1 MSILNTKVSWFKS
14 TKQTDVQP
22 SFPIRQFL
30 RLIKNG
36 KYSDLISR
44 VRGGDKAAKTQLP
57 TIAFHGIFEY
67 SRKATNFIEASGLI
81 ILDIDDVDVEMLE
94 DIKQEI
100 MDSSDSVFAVMVS
113 PSGNGIKVLYYVEPD
128 TITKDNYKAIG
139 KEVISNFSDYGK
151 VDFLSIT
158 DTLIMTYDPDI
169 LINEDVV
176 PDIVHIK
183 EVEVKSVELEPID
196 SSKNLWDDAESFF
209 EVVLDQQII
218 QRVTSNFHY
227 IQVSILELAKFGF
240 KHPATDLE
248 FVVHYSESHFK
259 VSKDNKQ
266 RFIEATELAKTYQ
279 QTRWAYDTR
288 VFEQE
293 PVEIDYSAFQDDEVG
308 MKLYDDEVE
317 DEMEY
322 PITPAGIEYKDSD
335 LDSGTI
341 DYSKLYK
348 SVVETILEG
357 DRVGREISLSNF
369 ADVMRFRGTGI
380 LTITGIPG
388 HGKTEFVDQI
398 LVDLARLYNES
409 SLIVGF
415 EQTPEEHIIKIAR
428 KMIGSNI
435 TCSTWWHEKNEI
447 VFKENYNF
455 ITKKI
460 QHIDVKNVGGK
471 IENILL
477 KSAEWIQQQRKL
489 GEDPKYV
496 VIDPFNMLSTSGKV
510 SGYEKAEEILRQLT
524 HFSHQMGVLVILV
537 AHPFKMKKDEKTG
550 EYEIPD
556 FYSVKGSSAFF
567 EMSYHGLTIYRTN
580 GMVLVRVLKVKQ
592 NNLGNAGAD
601 VWMKYDKNSG
611 RYIPCDDDGS
621 EMVGDHRD
629 KNWLSKVKV

>member
-22 SFPIRQFL
+22 SFPISSFID
-30 RLIKNG
+30 LIKGN
-36 KYSDLISR
+36 KFKEKIDK
-44 VRGGDKAAKTQLP
+44 VRAGDKSVKTQLP
-57 TIAFHGIFEY
+57 TVAFHGMFEY
-67 SRKATNFIEASGLI
+67 SRKASNFIEASGLI
-81 ILDIDDVDVEMLE
+81 ILDIDDVDVDKLE
-94 DIKQEI
+94 DMKQEI

-139 KEVISNFSDYGK
+139 KEVISNFADYGK

-158 DTLIMTYDPDI
+158 DCLIMTHDSNI
-169 LINEDVV
+169 LINEDAE
-176 PDIVHIK
+176 PDNIHIK
-183 EVEVKSVELEPID
+183 EVEVKSVELEPRD
-196 SSKNLWDDAESFF
+196 SSKNLWEDAESFF

-288 VFEQE
+288 VIEQE
-293 PVEIDYSAFQDDEVG
+293 SVEIDYSSFQDDEVG
-308 MKLYDDEVE
+308 MTLYDNEEIGSDEEILEE
-317 DEMEY
+317 DE
-322 PITPAGIEYKDSD
+322 TGVV
-335 LDSGTI
+335 

-357 DRVGREISLSNF
+357 NRVGREISLSNF
-369 ADVMRFRGTGI
+369 ANVMRFRGTGI

-398 LVDLARLYNES
+398 LVDLARMYNES

-415 EQTPEEHIIKIAR
+415 EQTPEEHIIKLSR

-460 QHIDVKNVGGK
+460 QHIDVKKTGGK
-471 IENILL
+471 IENILM
-477 KSAEWIQQQRKL
+477 KSAEWIQQQRRL

-510 SGYEKAEEILRQLT
+510 SGHEKAEEILRQLT

-550 EYEIPD
+550 KYEIPD

-567 EMSYHGLTIYRTN
+567 EMSYHGLTVYRTN
-580 GMVLVRVLKVKQ
+580 DMVLVRVLKVKQ
-592 NNLGNAGAD
+592 NNLGDAGRD
-601 VWMKYDKNSG
+601 VWFTYDKLSG
-611 RYIPCDDDGS
+611 RYIPCDEEGL
-621 EMVGDHRD
+621 EIVGDHRD
-629 KNWLSKVKV
+629 KNWLQKIN

>member
-22 SFPIRQFL
+22 SFPISSFID
-30 RLIKNG
+30 LIKGN
-36 KYSDLISR
+36 KYKEKIDK
-44 VRGGDKAAKTQLP
+44 VRAGDKSVKTQLP
-57 TIAFHGIFEY
+57 TVAFHGMFEY
-67 SRKATNFIEASGLI
+67 SRKASNFIEASGLI
-81 ILDIDDVDVEMLE
+81 ILDIDDVDVEKLE
-94 DIKQEI
+94 DMKQEI

-139 KEVISNFSDYGK
+139 KEVISNFADYGK

-158 DTLIMTYDPDI
+158 DCLIMTHDSNI
-169 LINEDVV
+169 LINEDAE
-176 PDIVHIK
+176 PDNIHIK
-183 EVEVKSVELEPID
+183 EVEVKSVELEPRD
-196 SSKNLWDDAESFF
+196 SSKNLWEDAESFF

-288 VFEQE
+288 VIEQE
-293 PVEIDYSAFQDDEVG
+293 SVEIDYSSFQDDEVG
-308 MKLYDDEVE
+308 MTLYDNEEIGSDEEILEE
-317 DEMEY
+317 DE
-322 PITPAGIEYKDSD
+322 TGVV
-335 LDSGTI
+335 

-357 DRVGREISLSNF
+357 NRVGREISLSNF
-369 ADVMRFRGTGI
+369 ANVMRFRGTGI

-398 LVDLARLYNES
+398 LVDLARMYNES

-415 EQTPEEHIIKIAR
+415 EQTPEEHIIKLSR

-460 QHIDVKNVGGK
+460 QHIDVKKTGGK
-471 IENILL
+471 IENILM
-477 KSAEWIQQQRKL
+477 KSAEWIQQQRRL

-510 SGYEKAEEILRQLT
+510 SGHEKAEEILRQLT

-550 EYEIPD
+550 KYEIPD

-567 EMSYHGLTIYRTN
+567 EMSYHGLTVYRTN
-580 GMVLVRVLKVKQ
+580 DMVLVRVLKVKQ
-592 NNLGNAGAD
+592 NNLGDAGRD
-601 VWMKYDKNSG
+601 VWFTYDKLSG
-611 RYIPCDDDGS
+611 RYIPCDEEGL
-621 EMVGDHRD
+621 EIVGDHRD
-629 KNWLSKVKV
+629 KNWLQKIN

>member
-22 SFPIRQFL
+22 AFPISSFL
-30 RLIKNG
+30 QLIKNG
-36 KYSDLISR
+36 KYKDLINK
-44 VRGGDKAAKTQLP
+44 VRSGDKSVKTQLP
-57 TIAFHGIFEY
+57 TIAFHGMFEY
-67 SRKATNFIEASGLI
+67 SRKASNFIEASGLI
-81 ILDIDDVDVEMLE
+81 ILDIDSMNPDDLE
-94 DIKQEI
+94 ETKQEI
-100 MDSSDSVFAVMVS
+100 MDSSDSVFAAMVS
-113 PSGNGIKVLYYVEPD
+113 PSGNGIKVLYYVDPD
-128 TITKDNYKAIG
+128 SINKDNYRAIG
-139 KEVISNFSDYGK
+139 KEIITQFADYSD

-158 DTLIMTYDPDI
+158 DTLIMTYDPNI
-169 LINEDVV
+169 LINEDAE
-176 PDIVHIK
+176 PDNVRVK
-183 EVEVKSVELEPID
+183 EVEIKNVELEPRD
-196 SSKNLWDDAESFF
+196 SSRNLWEDAEEFF

-218 QRVTSNFHY
+218 QRVTSNYHY
-227 IQVSILELAKFGF
+227 IQVSVLELAKFGF
-240 KHPATDLE
+240 QHPAVDLS
-248 FVVHYSESHFK
+248 FVIHYSENHFK

-266 RFIEATELAKTYQ
+266 RFIDASELAKTYQ

-288 VFEQE
+288 AVKKEVF
-293 PVEIDYSAFQDDEVG
+293 EIDYSAFQDDEVG
-308 MKLYDDEVE
+308 MTMYEDVEDDEFDKSFRETLEDNE
-317 DEMEY
+317 DEDDTGV
-322 PITPAGIEYKDSD
+322 IN
-335 LDSGTI
+335 
-341 DYSKLYK
+341 YSKLYK

-398 LVDLARLYNES
+398 LVDLARMYNES

-435 TCSTWWHEKNEI
+435 TCDTWWHEKNEI

-460 QHIDVKNVGGK
+460 QHIDVKKTGGK
-471 IENILL
+471 IENILI
-477 KSAEWIQQQRKL
+477 KSAEWIQQQRRL

-496 VIDPFNMLSTSGKV
+496 VIDPFNMLSTTGKV

-592 NNLGNAGAD
+592 NNMGDAGAD
-601 VWMKYDKNSG
+601 VWFMYDKNSG
-611 RYIPCDDDGS
+611 RYIPCDEEGG
-621 EMVGDHRD
+621 ELAGDHRD
-629 KNWLSKVKV
+629 KNWLKKIN

>member
-22 SFPIRQFL
+22 SFPISSFID
-30 RLIKNG
+30 LIKGN
-36 KYSDLISR
+36 KFKEKIDK
-44 VRGGDKAAKTQLP
+44 VRAGDKSVKTQLP
-57 TIAFHGIFEY
+57 TVAFHGMFEY
-67 SRKATNFIEASGLI
+67 SRKASNFIEASGLI
-81 ILDIDDVDVEMLE
+81 ILDIDDVDVDKLE
-94 DIKQEI
+94 DMKQEI

-139 KEVISNFSDYGK
+139 KEVISNFADYGK

-158 DTLIMTYDPDI
+158 DCLIMTHDSNI
-169 LINEDVV
+169 LINEDAE
-176 PDIVHIK
+176 PDNIHIK
-183 EVEVKSVELEPID
+183 EVEVKDVDLEPRD

-288 VFEQE
+288 VIEQE
-293 PVEIDYSAFQDDEVG
+293 SVEIDYSSFQDDEVG
-308 MKLYDDEVE
+308 MTLYDNEEIGIDEEILEE
-317 DEMEY
+317 DE
-322 PITPAGIEYKDSD
+322 TGV
-335 LDSGTI
+335 I
-341 DYSKLYK
+341 DYSKLYN

-369 ADVMRFRGTGI
+369 ANVMRLRGTGI
-380 LTITGIPG
+380 LTVTGIPG

-398 LVDLARLYNES
+398 LVDLARMYNES
-409 SLIVGF
+409 SLIIGF
-415 EQTPEEHIIKIAR
+415 EQTPEEHIIKLSR

-460 QHIDVKNVGGK
+460 QHIDVKKTGGK
-471 IENILL
+471 IENLL
-477 KSAEWIQQQRKL
+477 MKSAEWVQQQRRL

-550 EYEIPD
+550 VYEIPD

-592 NNLGNAGAD
+592 NNMGDAGAD
-601 VWMKYDKNSG
+601 VWFEYDKQSG
-611 RYIPCDDDGS
+611 RYIPCDDEGS

-629 KNWLSKVKV
+629 KNWLSKVTV

>member
-22 SFPIRQFL
+22 SFPISSFID
-30 RLIKNG
+30 LIKGN
-36 KYSDLISR
+36 KYKEKIDK
-44 VRGGDKAAKTQLP
+44 VRAGDKSIKTQLP
-57 TIAFHGIFEY
+57 TVAFHGMFEY
-67 SRKATNFIEASGLI
+67 SRKASNFIEASGLI
-81 ILDIDDVDVEMLE
+81 ILDIDDVDVEKLE
-94 DIKQEI
+94 EMKQEI

-139 KEVISNFSDYGK
+139 KEVMSNFADYGK

-158 DTLIMTYDPDI
+158 DCLIMTHDSNI
-169 LINEDVV
+169 LINEDAE
-176 PDIVHIK
+176 PDNIHIK
-183 EVEVKSVELEPID
+183 EVEVKSVELEPRD

-240 KHPATDLE
+240 KHPASDLE
-248 FVVHYSESHFK
+248 FVIHYSESHFK

-288 VFEQE
+288 VIEQE
-293 PVEIDYSAFQDDEVG
+293 SIDIDYSSFQDDEVG
-308 MKLYDDEVE
+308 MTLYDNEEVNSDEEVSE
-317 DEMEY
+317 KDE
-322 PITPAGIEYKDSD
+322 TGV
-335 LDSGTI
+335 I

-369 ADVMRFRGTGI
+369 ANVMRFRGTGI

-398 LVDLARLYNES
+398 LVDLARMYNES

-415 EQTPEEHIIKIAR
+415 EQTPEEHIIKLSR

-447 VFKENYNF
+447 VFRENYNF

-460 QHIDVKNVGGK
+460 QHIDVKKAGGK
-471 IENILL
+471 IENILM
-477 KSAEWIQQQRKL
+477 KSAEWVQQQRRL

-510 SGYEKAEEILRQLT
+510 SGHEKAEEILRQLT

-550 EYEIPD
+550 DYEIPD

-592 NNLGNAGAD
+592 NNMGDAGED
-601 VWMKYDKNSG
+601 VWFTYDKLSG
-611 RYIPCDDDGS
+611 RYIPCNDEGV

-629 KNWLSKVKV
+629 KNWLSKVTV